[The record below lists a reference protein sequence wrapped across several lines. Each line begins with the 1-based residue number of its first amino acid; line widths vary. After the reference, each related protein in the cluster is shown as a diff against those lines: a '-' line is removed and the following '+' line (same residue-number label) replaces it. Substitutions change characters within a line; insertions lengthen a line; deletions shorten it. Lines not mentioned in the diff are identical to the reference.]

1 MSESFPPAN
10 VGQGGPGRDDP
21 PGDPRSSGQH
31 DLQQR
36 DLDHDHPHRD
46 YPDRGH
52 TDGDSVGPRYPDQG
66 YPDREYY
73 GPFGPPTA
81 QSQRGPGFASWAP
94 PGGFSTPSGELGAV
108 EPTPPAAPPG
118 GRPAVLST
126 GTGNPR
132 PGGSALG
139 LIATVAATALV
150 VGGAAGYGGS
160 LLAGRT
166 QSASPTVSSAPSAP
180 VDPQTRSSTA
190 PSVAPLPPAPRQAD
204 TVEIAKR
211 VLPATVMLQIGS
223 STGSGFVLDDSGRI
237 LTNNHVV
244 AGAADGG
251 RIRVVLSDGRRLSA
265 TLVGRSP
272 SYDIAVVKV
281 QPTTRLPV
289 LPVGNS
295 DDALVGQ
302 PVVAVGA
309 PLGLPG
315 TVTQGIVSA
324 RDRPVVVNGDAAADA
339 PIAYINAI
347 QTDAPINPGNSGGPL
362 VDAAGRVIGVNSA
375 ILTLGNAQGQNG
387 SIGLGFAIPVNQ
399 AIQIGQQLIKNGKAR
414 YPVIGATV
422 TDKGSASGV
431 EISSVEQGGPADD
444 AGLRPSDLVS
454 RIDGKTV
461 TTMEELIVT
470 IRTRRPG
477 ETVKLDYTRGSA
489 RRTASVVL
497 GSKEG

>member
-1 MSESFPPAN
+1 MSESFSPAN
-10 VGQGGPGRDDP
+10 GGQGGPGRDDR
-21 PGDPRSSGQH
+21 PGDPRPPGPSYSDRGPSGQG
-31 DLQQR
+31 
-36 DLDHDHPHRD
+36 
-46 YPDRGH
+46 YSGPDAGH
-52 TDGDSVGPRYPDQG
+52 AYHGQG
-66 YPDREYY
+66 YPDHEYY
-73 GPFGPPTA
+73 GPFGPSMSP
-81 QSQRGPGFASWAP
+81 SSHGPGFASQPSSWAP
-94 PGGFSTPSGELGAV
+94 PFGHPASSG
-108 EPTPPAAPPG
+108 PPG
-118 GRPAVLST
+118 SFSAST
-126 GTGNPR
+126 TGA
-132 PGGSALG
+132 PGGGATPLAGAGGSRRAPSALG
-139 LIATVAATALV
+139 LIAAVAATALV
-150 VGGAAGYGGS
+150 VGGGAGYGGS

-166 QSASPTVSSAPSAP
+166 QSASPTVGSAPSAP
-180 VDPQTRSSTA
+180 VDPPASSSTA
-190 PSVAPLPPAPRQAD
+190 PSGAPLPPAPPQAN

-237 LTNNHVV
+237 MTNNHVV
-244 AGAADGG
+244 AGASDGG
-251 RIRVVLSDGRRLSA
+251 RIRVVLADGRRLSA

-295 DDALVGQ
+295 DDTLVGQ
-302 PVVAVGA
+302 PVVAVGS

-324 RDRPVVVNGDAAADA
+324 QDRPVVVTGGAAADA
-339 PIAYINAI
+339 PTAYINAI

-387 SIGLGFAIPVNQ
+387 SIGLGFAIPANQ

-422 TDKGSASGV
+422 TDKGSASGA
-431 EISSVEQGGPADD
+431 EISAVEQGGPADD

-454 RIDGKTV
+454 RIDDKTV
-461 TTMEELIVT
+461 TTMEELIVN